1 MRYAIIADTYADEP
15 SLRQVLESIETE
27 GADQVVCLG
36 NIVGYGGQPN
46 ECIAILRGWG
56 VLAIRGSHDSVAC
69 GLADPWVFSREALA
83 RVLWTREVLTD
94 DNSAWLRGLPI
105 GLHFET
111 FKAFPGSPRG
121 LLEQIG
127 FEGLLREY
135 GAFPEARSGGI
146 CCVGHPCPPAVIAE
160 SGTIPLA
167 PGEVILLDGNTQ
179 YFILPGGV
187 GRIGS
192 NKRGGRS
199 GGYGVLDTGNG
210 SYQAFFP
217 GELGS
222 CGVRT

>member
-1 MRYAIIADTYADEP
+1 MRYAIIADIYADEP

-69 GLADPWVFSREALA
+69 GLADPWGFSTEALA
-83 RVLWTREVLTD
+83 RVLWTREVLTGE
-94 DNSAWLRGLPI
+94 NATWLRGLPI
-105 GLHFET
+105 GLHFEA
-111 FKAFPGSPRG
+111 FDAFPDSPRG
-121 LLEQIG
+121 PREPIG
-127 FEGLLREY
+127 FVELLREY
-135 GAFPEARSGGI
+135 DAFPEGRSDGI
-146 CCVGHPCPPAVIAE
+146 CCVGHSCPPGVIAE
-160 SGTIPLA
+160 SGTISLA
-167 PGEVILLDGNTQ
+167 PGELISLDLNTR